1 MRLEKRNPELSQSA
15 AFIYNRQTHL
25 YSSLPAPGQAH
36 PSAGNARR
44 LSNCGHPR
52 LSKAPRFLQGDSRVL
67 NRTHSA
73 HKIAGNSV
81 GRSCVTAKTVA
92 KWVSRY
98 RIEGPAGLLDRSSRP
113 RHSPRR
119 TPCPLATAVLEQR
132 RQYRPAYQIAQT
144 TAGQDMS
151 FGRPVGAAGEVEPP
165 ERPVAARPVRGHEI
179 HSAWS
184 DRWNVV
190 RSSGTPLSTSTS
202 KVDQDLTSTTITTR
216 LDKENS

>member
-1 MRLEKRNPELSQSA
+1 MSYPGLRETGIGVPVIFQEVVHSTGIGEADCAEQSTSWRGRMD
-15 AFIYNRQTHL
+15 IHK
-25 YSSLPAPGQAH
+25 
-36 PSAGNARR
+36 NARLTLR
-44 LSNCGHPR
+44 SREALVQEMMRGMTLKR
-52 LSKAPRFLQGDSRVL
+52 AAARF
-67 NRTHSA
+67 N
-73 HKIAGNSV
+73 
-81 GRSCVTAKTVA
+81 VTAKTIA

-119 TPCPLATAVLEQR
+119 TPCSLATAVLELR
-132 RQYRPAYQIAQT
+132 RQHRPAYQIAQT

-184 DRWNVV
+184 DRWNQWLGQAEPHCPPV
-190 RSSGTPLSTSTS
+190 RARWI
-202 KVDQDLTSTTITTR
+202 KI
-216 LDKENS
+216 